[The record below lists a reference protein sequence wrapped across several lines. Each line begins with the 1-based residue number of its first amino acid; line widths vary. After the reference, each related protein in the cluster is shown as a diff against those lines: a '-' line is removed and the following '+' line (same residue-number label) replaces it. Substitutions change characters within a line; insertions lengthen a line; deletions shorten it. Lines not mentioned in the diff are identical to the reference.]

1 MFELFLKIKDFRMGI
16 GEEIDEILAH
26 APHSRLVC
34 LDSFD
39 SFQTFSNPFSSA
51 TSVLIKR
58 PFGSVMNARYP
69 EVKEKAQ

>member
-1 MFELFLKIKDFRMGI
+1 MGI

-26 APHSRLVC
+26 APHNRLVC
-34 LDSFD
+34 LDSFNL
-39 SFQTFSNPFSSA
+39 FQTFSSA